1 MQNSG
6 FAVAGN
12 VQPMSPINVVEKDT
26 DSSFFALD
34 TTFVLFFLALDF
46 GQAWLTFGFDGLLA
60 GTTLIAFALLPYFLP
75 FAGDRPEFGRW
86 AAGRFVLAA
95 FGITL
100 GLMLKQSIGVLLPEW
115 LRFIPMTLLIVSA
128 IFSLYFQLYATLKV
142 RLAR

>member
-6 FAVAGN
+6 FAVMGD
-12 VQPMSPINVVEKDT
+12 VRLTPSTNVVERDT

-34 TTFVLFFLALDF
+34 TTLVLFFLALDF
-46 GQAWLTFGFDGLLA
+46 GQAWLTLGFDGLLA
-60 GTTLIAFALLPYFLP
+60 GVTLIAFALLPYFLP
-75 FAGDRPEFGRW
+75 FSGERPEFGRW

-115 LRFIPMTLLIVSA
+115 LRFMPMTLLIVSA
-128 IFSLYFQLYATLKV
+128 IFSLYF
-142 RLAR
+142 

>member
-6 FAVAGN
+6 FAVAGD
-12 VQPMSPINVVEKDT
+12 VRLVSPTNVVEKVT
-26 DSSFFALD
+26 DGSFFALD

-60 GTTLIAFALLPYFLP
+60 GVTLVAFCLLPYFLP
-75 FAGDRPEFGRW
+75 FAGERPEFGRW
-86 AAGRFVLAA
+86 AAGRFVIVA

-115 LRFIPMTLLIVSA
+115 LRFMPMTLLIVSA
-128 IFSLYFQLYATLKV
+128 IFSLYFQLYATLRL